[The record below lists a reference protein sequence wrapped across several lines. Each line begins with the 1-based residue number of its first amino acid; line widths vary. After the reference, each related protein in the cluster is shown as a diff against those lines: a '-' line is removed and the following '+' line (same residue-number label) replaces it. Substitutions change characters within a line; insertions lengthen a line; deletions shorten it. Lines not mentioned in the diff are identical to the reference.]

1 MMILTINEMKLP
13 DEFTTPGAFLTAQ
26 YFYYDEDYVAL
37 NYVSNDVFRLTDTLI
52 DFVKEYY
59 QPSKV
64 RVVPLGVDD
73 VEAIREGGQERAPI
87 FNTIPLSFGLSIL
100 VIGPTINRPVF

>member
-1 MMILTINEMKLP
+1 MNEMKLP
-13 DEFTTPGAFLTAQ
+13 DEFKVPGTFLTAQ
-26 YFYYDEDYVAL
+26 SFYYDEDYVAL

-64 RVVPLGVDD
+64 RVTPLGVDD
-73 VEAIREGGQERAPI
+73 VEAIREEEQKRAPM
-87 FNTIPLSFGLSIL
+87 FNIIPLSFGLSIL
-100 VIGPTINRPVF
+100 VIGPTINRPIF